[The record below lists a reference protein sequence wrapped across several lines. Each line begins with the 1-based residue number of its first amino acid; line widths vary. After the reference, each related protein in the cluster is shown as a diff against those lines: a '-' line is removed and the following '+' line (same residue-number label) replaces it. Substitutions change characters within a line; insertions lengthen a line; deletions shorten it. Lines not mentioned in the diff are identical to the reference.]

1 MATKHEPYRLIHGMA
16 GSTFR
21 PLADRAEATRFK
33 LSDQDVLQF
42 RERGFVRGP
51 RVLDDRQLDIL
62 RAALERIRTGENE
75 RLGELYEVDEAWKSA
90 PEQNVFHFLGAWR
103 IDEAFHDLLF
113 HPAITIPASQLLDTA
128 RVRFWHDQVFY
139 KPARHPGVVAWHQD
153 YSYWTRSVPPR
164 HLTVWIGLDDSTV
177 ANGCLHF
184 VPGSHKWPL
193 LPKLQLLE
201 NMDAI
206 RDVLT
211 PEQLEEFHPEPME
224 LKAGECSF
232 HHCMTLHGSYGN
244 RSAIP
249 RRGVV
254 LNYMHPETR
263 SADGTRPLLTH
274 TPVIPEG
281 SIIEGDDFPIV
292 NHIDLREGQAYPW

>member
-1 MATKHEPYRLIHGMA
+1 MATEAVPYRSIHKMVGN
-16 GSTFR
+16 TFA
-21 PLADRAEATRFK
+21 PLKFPAEADQFK
-33 LSDQDVLQF
+33 LSDAQVAEY

-51 RVLDDRQLDIL
+51 RVLDDRQIDVL
-62 RAALERIRTGENE
+62 REGLERIRTGENE
-75 RLGELYEVDEAWKSA
+75 RLGELYEVDEAWRKA

-103 IDEAFHDLLF
+103 IDEAFHDIMF
-113 HPAITIPASQLLDTA
+113 HPAIAVPVSQLLDTP

-153 YSYWTRSVPPR
+153 YSYWTRSVPSR
-164 HLTVWIGLDDSTV
+164 HLTIWIGLDDSTL
-177 ANGCLHF
+177 ANGCIHF

-206 RDVLT
+206 RDILT
-211 PEQLEEFHPEPME
+211 PEQLAAFKPEPME

-232 HHCMTLHGSYGN
+232 HDSMTLHGSYGN
-244 RSAIP
+244 TSDIP

-254 LNYMHPETR
+254 LNFMHPETR
-263 SADGTRPLLTH
+263 SADGTKPLLVH
-274 TPVIPEG
+274 TPVIPKG
-281 SIIEGDDFPIV
+281 AIIEGEDFPIV
-292 NHIDLREGQAYPW
+292 YAGEG